1 MRQEIVNK
9 KTKSLLEKLRK
20 EKILKDFYLAGGTAL
35 ALQCWH
41 RKSIDLDW
49 FTQKNFNT
57 DKLKRKLSQ
66 FGKIIIESEEKNT
79 LNLILSGVKLSFLN
93 YPYKLLFPLI
103 NWQGIKLADERD
115 IVCMKLS
122 AISSRG
128 SKKDF
133 IDLFFILKKYSLS
146 DLLKLFNKKY
156 QNIKY
161 NKLHIL
167 KSLIY
172 FADADNEPMPIMLK
186 KIDWKEIKECIKIK
200 SKKEII

>member
-1 MRQEIVNK
+1 MYQEIINK
-9 KTKSLLEKLRK
+9 KTESLLEKLHK

-35 ALQCWH
+35 ALQYEH

-49 FTQKNFNT
+49 FNQKEFNT
-57 DKLKRKLSQ
+57 DKLKGKLSQ
-66 FGKIIIESEEKNT
+66 FDKITIQSEEKNT

-103 NWQGIKLADERD
+103 NWRKIKLADERD
-115 IVCMKLS
+115 IACMKLS

-146 DLLKLFNKKY
+146 ELLKLFDKKY

-167 KSLIY
+167 KSLTY
-172 FADADNEPMPIMLK
+172 FDDADNEPMPIMLK
-186 KIDWKEIKECIKIK
+186 EINWKEIKEYIKIK
-200 SKKEII
+200 TKNEII

>member
-1 MRQEIVNK
+1 MYQEIINK
-9 KTKSLLEKLRK
+9 KTESLLEKLHK

-35 ALQCWH
+35 ALQYEH

-49 FTQKNFNT
+49 FNQKEFNT
-57 DKLKRKLSQ
+57 DKLKGKLSQ
-66 FGKIIIESEEKNT
+66 FDKITIQSEEKNT

-103 NWQGIKLADERD
+103 NWRKIKLADERD
-115 IVCMKLS
+115 ISCMKLS

-146 DLLKLFNKKY
+146 ELLKLFDKKY

-167 KSLIY
+167 KSLTY
-172 FADADNEPMPIMLK
+172 FDDADNEPMPIMLK
-186 KIDWKEIKECIKIK
+186 EINWKEIKEYIKIK
-200 SKKEII
+200 TKNEII

>member
-1 MRQEIVNK
+1 MYQKIINK
-9 KTKSLLEKLRK
+9 KTESLLEKLHK

-35 ALQCWH
+35 ALQYEH

-49 FTQKNFNT
+49 FNQKDFNT

-66 FGKIIIESEEKNT
+66 FDKIIIESEEKNT

-103 NWQGIKLADERD
+103 NWQNIKLADERD
-115 IVCMKLS
+115 IACMKLS

-133 IDLFFILKKYSLS
+133 IDLFFILKKYSLPE
-146 DLLKLFNKKY
+146 LLKLFDKKY

-167 KSLIY
+167 KSLTY
-172 FADADNEPMPIMLK
+172 FNDADNEPMPIMLK
-186 KIDWKEIKECIKIK
+186 KINWKEIKEYIKTK
-200 SKKEII
+200 TKNEII